1 MKRRQ
6 FLFVALSL
14 FAGTI
19 FAVILL
25 EVAFHLLP
33 VSDTVQTRAVNDE
46 TPYMS
51 FAPNRD
57 LTWSY
62 GPTFSI
68 VTEKRTNNY
77 GFFND
82 VNYDASDRSPLLA
95 VIGDS
100 YVEALQVRNSDAL
113 HGQLQRAAAGGRVYS
128 FGASGSPLSNYLAY
142 GRLATETFNAD
153 ALVFV
158 IVAND
163 FDESLTKYKNAPGM
177 HYFAHTSEN
186 WELVRRDYEPSAVKA
201 LLRPSALA
209 RYLFVN
215 LQINQRFAQ
224 WRRERRQP
232 TDQETYVGNTSA
244 RFSPERLADSK
255 KVVDKFFTELPLH
268 TKLPADRILFV
279 MDGMRPHIYDGE
291 NLELAQGSYF
301 DLMRQYFSEVAEKL
315 GYDVIDMQPVFI
327 AEHTASGSRFEF
339 PDNGHWNATG
349 HALAARQ
356 VSKSAQ
362 FRTLFDQ

>member
-6 FLFVALSL
+6 FLYVTLSL
-14 FAGTI
+14 FVGTI

-33 VSDTVQTRAVNDE
+33 VSDTVQTRAVNDQ

-68 VTEKRTNNY
+68 VTEKHTNNY

-82 VNYDASDRSPLLA
+82 VDYDATDRSPLLA

-113 HGQLQRAAAGGRVYS
+113 HGQLQKAATGGRVYS

-163 FDESLTKYKNAPGM
+163 FDESLTKYRNSPGM
-177 HYFAHTSEN
+177 HYFEHTSEN
-186 WELVRRDYEPSAVKA
+186 WDLVRKDYEPGTAKA

-215 LQINQRFAQ
+215 LQINQRYAT
-224 WRRERRQP
+224 WRKELRQP
-232 TDQETYVGNTSA
+232 GEEETYVGNTSA
-244 RFSPERLADSK
+244 RSNPERLADSK
-255 KVVDKFFTELPLH
+255 KVVDRFFTELPLH
-268 TKLPADRILFV
+268 TNLPADRILFV
-279 MDGMRPHIYDGE
+279 MDGMRPHIYDEE
-291 NLELAQGSYF
+291 NLALAQGSYF
-301 DLMRQYFSEVAEKL
+301 DLMRRYFIEVAETL
-315 GYDVIDMQPVFI
+315 DYDVIDMQPAFI
-327 AEHTASGSRFEF
+327 AEHAANGSRFEF
-339 PDNGHWNATG
+339 SNNGHWNETG
-349 HALAARQ
+349 HALAAHQ
-356 VSKSAQ
+356 VSKSVQ
-362 FRTLFDQ
+362 FRTLFGQ